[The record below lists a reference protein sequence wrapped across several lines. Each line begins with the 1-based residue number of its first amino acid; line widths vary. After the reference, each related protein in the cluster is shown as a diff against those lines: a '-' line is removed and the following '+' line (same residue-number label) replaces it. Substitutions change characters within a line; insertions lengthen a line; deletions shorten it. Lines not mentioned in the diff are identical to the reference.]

1 MSDWIW
7 VPFGALTVIHDR
19 QITRHGGA
27 SGMRDP
33 ALLEMGCARAMN
45 LAAYGSPDVFDI
57 AAAYAF
63 GISKAHAF
71 VDGNKRTAFVAA
83 FTFLRLNG
91 LNVRPDPSE
100 GVRMMED
107 LASSTISEA
116 SFASWLRA
124 LMAQQEVKVLNGLQ

>member
-1 MSDWIW
+1 MTNWVW
-7 VPFGALTVIHDR
+7 VPLAALTVIHDR
-19 QITRHGGA
+19 QISRHGGA
-27 SGMRDP
+27 PGMRDP

-45 LAAYGSPDVFDI
+45 LAAYGTPDVFDI

-83 FTFLRLNG
+83 FTFMRLNG
-91 LNVRPDPSE
+91 LVLRPEPMQ

-107 LASSTISEA
+107 LASSVITEA

-124 LMAQQEVKVLNGLQ
+124 LSVPQNKVTGNG

>member
-1 MSDWIW
+1 MTEPIW
-7 VPFGALTVIHDR
+7 VPLAAVLAIHDR

-27 SGMRDP
+27 SGLRDR

-45 LAAYGSPDVFDI
+45 LAAYAGADLEEI

-71 VDGNKRTAFVAA
+71 VDGNKRTAFVTAL
-83 FTFLRLNG
+83 TFLRLN
-91 LNVRPDPSE
+91 NFSFRPSPIE

-107 LASSTISEA
+107 LASGQVDEA
-116 SFASWLRA
+116 AFAKWLSQG
-124 LMAQQEVKVLNGLQ
+124 MKPI

>member
-1 MSDWIW
+1 MTEWVW
-7 VPFGALTVIHDR
+7 VPLRALTVIHDR
-19 QITRHGGA
+19 QIARHGGA
-27 SGMRDP
+27 SGTRDP

-45 LAAYGSPDVFDI
+45 LAAYGEPDAFDI

-63 GISKAHAF
+63 GISKTHAF

-91 LNVRPDPSE
+91 CNLRPDPKE

-107 LASSTISEA
+107 LASSQVTEV

-124 LMAQQEVKVLNGLQ
+124 MAQRSRPES

>member
-1 MSDWIW
+1 
-7 VPFGALTVIHDR
+7 
-19 QITRHGGA
+19 
-27 SGMRDP
+27 MRDP

-45 LAAYGSPDVFDI
+45 LAAYGSPDAFDI

-91 LNVRPDPSE
+91 LNLRPEPRK
-100 GVRMMED
+100 GVQMMED
-107 LASSTISEA
+107 LASSVVTET

-124 LMAQQEVKVLNGLQ
+124 LPVQQ